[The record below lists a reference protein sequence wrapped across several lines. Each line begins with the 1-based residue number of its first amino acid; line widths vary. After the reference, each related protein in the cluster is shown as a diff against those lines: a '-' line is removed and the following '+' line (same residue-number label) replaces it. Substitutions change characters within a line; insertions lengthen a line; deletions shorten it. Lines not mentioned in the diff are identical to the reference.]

1 MKDWGGREE
10 AVNETLP
17 GHKRKGIFNRY
28 FCAVLC
34 CDVSTSGN
42 SQTSGKKP
50 ICLKKQWQ
58 GACMWLSAGWMS
70 GKMDVRLKIQ
80 SKEEINARSDQER

>member
-42 SQTSGKKP
+42 S
-50 ICLKKQWQ
+50 
-58 GACMWLSAGWMS
+58 
-70 GKMDVRLKIQ
+70 
-80 SKEEINARSDQER
+80 